1 MSATQ
6 AERRSAIEHELF
18 EITDKIKEE
27 MERARIENRNKYSD
41 IDGTNQSE
49 EKNNFREYDQTQSFF
64 ITVTKDKFL
73 DAGHPAAIIDTIIVS
88 GNSYPMT

>member
-6 AERRSAIEHELF
+6 AERRSAIKHELF

-27 MERARIENRNKYSD
+27 MGRARIENRNQYPD
-41 IDGTNQSE
+41 IDDTDQSE

-64 ITVTKDKFL
+64 ITVTKDKF
-73 DAGHPAAIIDTIIVS
+73 I
-88 GNSYPMT
+88 